1 MCRYSGTAA
10 MLANWQCRVLLGRL
24 PMTSGGGAAVGGPAG
39 VSTLVNWY
47 VGKVGYFLVGC
58 QVRRVG
64 RVGPAGVPRSGKS
77 PELGAA

>member
-1 MCRYSGTAA
+1 MSVQRYSGNVGKLA
-10 MLANWQCRVLLGRL
+10 MSGTSWSFANDVGGWCGGR
-24 PMTSGGGAAVGGPAG
+24 GPAG

-77 PELGAA
+77 PELGAAR